1 MIVNNYNNDK
11 YTFLFGG
18 LHLEIRHL
26 NYFVS
31 VYQTLHFSKAAEKLG
46 ISQPTLSQQI
56 RVLEDEIGS
65 RLFDRI
71 GKKIYPTQAGELLY
85 QTSSHIFNELSGFE
99 SKLKKLQGSSEGT
112 LRLGFSCN
120 ELITRVLIQYNH
132 LHPGIVI
139 QANIKST
146 RETIEDIEENK
157 REIGVVRSSYH
168 LPKLTS
174 IPLYT
179 EHFSLIATKDILK
192 TLQKKKVLS
201 VCDLGEIPLAL
212 YPSNFLVREMINE
225 EAAKHGLTIEPKF
238 EFSTMNS
245 LIKFAESGVAATI
258 LPEPFVREI
267 NSDSVMRL
275 PFATEELSQLV
286 QIVYLKGR
294 QLSKAAELFI
304 DLLKE
309 KDHV

>member
-1 MIVNNYNNDK
+1 
-11 YTFLFGG
+11 
-18 LHLEIRHL
+18 LEIRHL
-26 NYFVS
+26 KYFVS
-31 VYQTLHFSKAAEKLG
+31 VYQTLHFSRAAEKLG

-65 RLFDRI
+65 RLFDRV
-71 GKKIYPTQAGELLY
+71 GKKIYPTQAGDLLY
-85 QTSSHIFNELSGFE
+85 QTASRIFNELSGFE
-99 SKLKKLQGSSEGT
+99 VKLKKLQGSSEGI

-120 ELITRVLIQYNH
+120 ELITRVLIQYSH
-132 LHPGIVI
+132 LHPGIMI

-146 RETIEDIEENK
+146 KETIEDIEENK
-157 REIGVVRSSYH
+157 KEIGVVRSSYH
-168 LPKLTS
+168 LPDLVS

-192 TLQKKKVLS
+192 NLPKKKVLS
-201 VCDLGEIPLAL
+201 ICDLVKLPLAL
-212 YPSNFLVREMINE
+212 YPSNFLVREMIND
-225 EAAKHGLTIEPKF
+225 EAAKQGFAIEPKF
-238 EFSTMNS
+238 EFLTMNS

-267 NSDSVMRL
+267 NSDSMTCL

-294 QLSKAAELFI
+294 QLSKAAELFV

-309 KDHV
+309 QYCEKADSKMVFHH

>member
-1 MIVNNYNNDK
+1 
-11 YTFLFGG
+11 
-18 LHLEIRHL
+18 LEIRHL
-26 NYFVS
+26 KYFVT
-31 VYQTLHFSKAAEKLG
+31 VYQTLHFSRAAEKLG

-65 RLFDRI
+65 RLFDRV

-85 QTSSHIFNELSGFE
+85 QTSSRIFNELSGFE

-120 ELITRVLIQYNH
+120 ELITRVLIQYSH

-146 RETIEDIEENK
+146 KETIEDIEENK
-157 REIGVVRSSYH
+157 KEIGVVRSSYH
-168 LPKLTS
+168 LPDLAS

-192 TLQKKKVLS
+192 DLQKKKVLS
-201 VCDLGEIPLAL
+201 ICDIVKLPLAL
-212 YPSNFLVREMINE
+212 YPSNFIVREMIND
-225 EAAKHGLTIEPKF
+225 EAAKQGFSIDPKF

-267 NSDSVMRL
+267 NSDCVMCL
-275 PFATEELSQLV
+275 PFATEQLSQLV

-294 QLSKAAELFI
+294 QLSKAAELFV

-309 KDHV
+309 KDYVEKNSKTDSKVVLDN